1 MPNEE
6 KIVEKKADSVPP
18 EEETSDT
25 DVPEKKE
32 VPETYT
38 ITVDGT
44 VREVTLDELRKMA
57 ELSGGAQK
65 RFQEAAALAKENAKA
80 MELYKIIRK
89 GQEQPGSLTEEE
101 WKRFAELS
109 GIDPNELVA
118 GDEEEEDDDS
128 TSRTSSTNTPSP
140 KHQETSPA
148 KLPPEVMKQL
158 EELQALLSERKTNAV
173 VKEIETAVDKDEILG
188 KIIKEYPDAERFVK
202 DQVLREVQDYV
213 IAQKKSYG
221 PEVIQEALQYVRGVM
236 NVVGK
241 LATKKA
247 RTAFLMGAGP
257 AEGGSLTSQ
266 QFATGKVPERVPV
279 TDPNY
284 EDVATQRFLAQ
295 YAKQG

>member
-1 MPNEE
+1 
-6 KIVEKKADSVPP
+6 
-18 EEETSDT
+18 
-25 DVPEKKE
+25 
-32 VPETYT
+32 
-38 ITVDGT
+38 
-44 VREVTLDELRKMA
+44 
-57 ELSGGAQK
+57 
-65 RFQEAAALAKENAKA
+65 
-80 MELYKIIRK
+80 
-89 GQEQPGSLTEEE
+89 
-101 WKRFAELS
+101 
-109 GIDPNELVA
+109 
-118 GDEEEEDDDS
+118 
-128 TSRTSSTNTPSP
+128 
-140 KHQETSPA
+140 
-148 KLPPEVMKQL
+148 MKQL